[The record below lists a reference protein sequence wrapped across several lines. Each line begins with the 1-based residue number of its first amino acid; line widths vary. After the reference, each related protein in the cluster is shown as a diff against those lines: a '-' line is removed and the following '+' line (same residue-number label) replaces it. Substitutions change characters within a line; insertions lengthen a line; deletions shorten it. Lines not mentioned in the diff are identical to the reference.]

1 MEDTKLEPTQGGRGN
16 ALPLLSTIS
25 FKNTTRLL
33 QSKFSPADPAKAPLF
48 RLADNAG
55 ALAEISEVEKKADPL
70 AQAENNLL
78 PGISPHELV
87 AHVPFAT
94 VINAAFTYTSQG
106 GSRFNNKD
114 RGAWYAAKSMA
125 TSQAEVIF
133 HATARLAAMG
143 EFNDEISYDEYLADF
158 SGDYHDLRISSGFEA
173 ALAPDSYVQSQILA
187 EALLVYGSLGIVY
200 PSVRHT
206 GGVCIAGF
214 RPALVT
220 HVRKGRTFS
229 FRWSGSP
236 KPAIELVG
244 RARN

>member
-1 MEDTKLEPTQGGRGN
+1 MAETKLELTQGGRGN

-33 QSKFSPADPAKAPLF
+33 QSKFSPVDPAETPLS

-70 AQAENNLL
+70 VQAENNLL

-87 AHVPFAT
+87 ARVPFAS
-94 VINAAFTYTSQG
+94 VINAAFTYTSNG

-114 RGAWYAAKSMA
+114 RGAWYAAKSVA
-125 TSQAEVIF
+125 TSQTEVIF

-158 SGDYHDLRISSGFEA
+158 SGDYHDLRISPGFEA
-173 ALAPDSYVQSQILA
+173 TLAPDSYVQSQILA
-187 EALLVYGSLGIVY
+187 EALLAYGSLGIVY
-200 PSVRHT
+200 PSVRHA

-220 HVRKGRTFS
+220 HVRKGRTFR
-229 FRWSGSP
+229 FRWAGSP
-236 KPAIELVG
+236 RPAIELVG
-244 RARN
+244 GARK

>member
-1 MEDTKLEPTQGGRGN
+1 MAGPKLELTQEGSGN

-25 FKNTTRLL
+25 FKKTTRLL
-33 QSKFSPADPAKAPLF
+33 QSKFSPVDPAEAPLS
-48 RLADNAG
+48 RLSDNAG
-55 ALAEISEVEKKADPL
+55 ALAEISQVEKKTDPL
-70 AQAENNLL
+70 VQAENNLL

-87 AHVPFAT
+87 AHVPFAS
-94 VINAAFTYTSQG
+94 VINAAFTYTTDG

-114 RGAWYAAKSMA
+114 RGAWYAAKGVV

-158 SGDYHDLRISSGFEA
+158 LGDYHDLRISPGFKA
-173 ALAPDSYVQSQILA
+173 ALAPGSYVRSQILA
-187 EALLVYGSLGIVY
+187 EALLAYGSLGIVY

-206 GGVCIAGF
+206 GGVCIASF

-220 HVRKGRTFS
+220 HVRKGRTFRFS
-229 FRWSGSP
+229 WSGSP
-236 KPAIELVG
+236 KPTIELVG
-244 RARN
+244 AARK